1 MNLFAETLVQFVL
14 GVVWWVVLFPGALAG
29 CRADHLREI
38 LRRTSPDLRIP
49 LNPRRLMRPD
59 LLEKSNRFLD
69 RAELCVYTHTMSST
83 PLDFC
88 AMENCV
94 CFNLRSTSRAMTQF
108 FGSKLSRHRLL
119 PTQTPI
125 LSILAARP
133 GATMAEL
140 SEWLR
145 MERTTLVRNLGPL
158 ERDGLVKL
166 SGKGRGGKVTVEI
179 TPKGKSALAKLMP
192 EWQATQQ
199 AVVKTLGEE
208 RWSAILRD
216 LRRAAQALEE

>member
-1 MNLFAETLVQFVL
+1 MKTKVDCL
-14 GVVWWVVLFPGALAG
+14 
-29 CRADHLREI
+29 D
-38 LRRTSPDLRIP
+38 
-49 LNPRRLMRPD
+49 
-59 LLEKSNRFLD
+59 EKTF
-69 RAELCVYTHTMSST
+69 CVYMHIMGSK
-83 PLDFC
+83 PLDLS

-94 CFNLRSTSRAMTQF
+94 CFNLRSTSRALTQF
-108 FGSKLSRHRLL
+108 FGSKLNRHGLL

-125 LSILAARP
+125 LSALTARP
-133 GATMAEL
+133 DASMAEL

-192 EWQATQQ
+192 AWRAAQQ
-199 AVVKTLGEE
+199 AAVKTLGEE
-208 RWSAILRD
+208 R
-216 LRRAAQALEE
+216 